1 VRDAVLI
8 AVLVLLVALVV
19 LLVERGQWGPAV
31 ADEEPSTPRWVRE
44 VHDWFVGTHGGPTVR
59 RIDS

>member
-1 VRDAVLI
+1 VYDAVLI
-8 AVLVLLVALVV
+8 VALVALIALVV

-31 ADEEPSTPRWVRE
+31 ADDEPETPRWVRE
-44 VHDWFVGTHGGPTVR
+44 VHDWFVGTSDGPTVR